1 MEGLRLEKDVWVST
15 APLTSLAGEGEEQ
28 DLKAEISCVLQSSEG
43 ANCHE
48 SRSFLVT
55 KPD

>member
-28 DLKAEISCVLQSSEG
+28 DLEAEISVFCKAQRVQT
-43 ANCHE
+43 AM
-48 SRSFLVT
+48 SRGLSL
-55 KPD
+55 